1 MYERTRY
8 LKCESY
14 SGSERVWCVL
24 FIILFILYDILLC
37 WDPVAGKPET
47 MTTPVV
53 GTDSLE
59 TQPIDVMNMNPP
71 QQPQNIEISLG
82 HSAVTK
88 RERYQNKGHV
98 PDKVATPQK
107 KYLKENPKG
116 KVKNE
121 KGKEEFTESDAEAGT
136 TYILE
141 FV

>member
-1 MYERTRY
+1 
-8 LKCESY
+8 
-14 SGSERVWCVL
+14 
-24 FIILFILYDILLC
+24 
-37 WDPVAGKPET
+37 
-47 MTTPVV
+47 
-53 GTDSLE
+53 
-59 TQPIDVMNMNPP
+59 MNMNPP
-71 QQPQNIEISLG
+71 QQPQNIEISPG

-141 FV
+141 FVWHDPANGGSIALSMAHASKKMVWC